1 MCTAGKFRGIPDPGV
16 GITFSAD
23 GVRHSP
29 TSTFTREPTL
39 PIRIRPTALLLSA
52 VLGVGGLTGCS
63 AALDLLK
70 DCEDTEGRVK
80 ELESLAILDSRP
92 VGATS
97 PVHYENVDAGCWADS
112 GDVMV
117 YADRTYAFPGT
128 RAEVLRHYRTAAER
142 DGWKAPSN
150 PTPPPPGKPEGLCFS
165 RTEGGESAQ
174 LDVYFLTA
182 ENLSFEEHE
191 PGPELT
197 SGSAYRLSVTSGGVC
212 DG

>member
-1 MCTAGKFRGIPDPGV
+1 M
-16 GITFSAD
+16 
-23 GVRHSP
+23 
-29 TSTFTREPTL
+29 

-70 DCEDTEGRVK
+70 DCEGTEGRVK

-117 YADRTYAFPGT
+117 YADQTYAFPGT